1 MALTRKLGRRKALRT
16 HFTETLEEVRE
27 CLEDSE
33 STRSDALMTQQLV
46 VKLSKTVLNFITKVS
61 L

>member
-16 HFTETLEEVRE
+16 HFTETLEEARE

-33 STRSDALMTQQLV
+33 STEARLIGLKA
-46 VKLSKTVLNFITKVS
+46 S
-61 L
+61 LTE